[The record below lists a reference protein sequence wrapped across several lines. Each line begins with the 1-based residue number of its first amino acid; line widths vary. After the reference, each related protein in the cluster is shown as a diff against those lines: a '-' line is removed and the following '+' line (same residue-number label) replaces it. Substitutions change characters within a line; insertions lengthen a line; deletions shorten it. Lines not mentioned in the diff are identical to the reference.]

1 MSQEN
6 WLKHRKLVYNGI
18 IALGLAI
25 GLGAAGVLATGLA
38 TSPVNRLWF
47 GLGTVLLLGLELIVV
62 FGLQRTLVAAKEGT
76 AEQVKSACLQVES
89 QMTGRTKKLEVVL
102 EISQRLS
109 AILDPNALI
118 REVVDLVKEAFDYY
132 HVHIYLVD
140 EANEFLSVAAGFGP
154 AGEEMKRRG
163 HKIAVA
169 AQKSLVAKA
178 YREQRIVTVEDVSQD
193 PAWLPNPLLPDTR
206 SEMAVPVM
214 LSEQALGVLNVQ
226 SARIGGLSRDDERT
240 LQAIANQVAIAVH
253 NTRLFAKME
262 AARRYQEQIVA
273 NYLNFVEQ
281 VAEGDLTARLS
292 LNGHEDALT
301 VLGRNLN
308 SMVERLGEMTSQIR
322 EATTNIATAASEI
335 MSATAQQAT
344 RATEQSAAITETST
358 TINQV
363 KAIVEQAYRKAQDVS
378 EQAQRTR
385 DISQLGQR
393 SIVNTVEG
401 MVEIKDRVEGIAEN
415 ILALSE
421 QTQQIG
427 EIIATVNEIA
437 SQSNLLALN
446 ASVEAA
452 RAGEHGK
459 GFAVVAVE
467 VRNLAEQSRQATA
480 QVKTI
485 LSEIQRATNATVMAT
500 EEGTK
505 QVDDGVDLTKQ
516 AGETIQQ
523 LAESIGLSA
532 SVAQQIVAS
541 AQQQTTGVD
550 QIVVAMENINHA
562 TLQNIAS
569 TRQAEKAAQDLSGVA
584 RQLEKLVARYK
595 LG

>member
-6 WLKHRKLVYNGI
+6 WFNLRKLLQNCL

-25 GLGAAGVLATGLA
+25 VIGAMGVLAAGIA
-38 TSPVNRLWF
+38 PSAGNRLWF
-47 GLGTVLLLGLELIVV
+47 GLGLVLLLGLEVV
-62 FGLQRTLVAAKEGT
+62 VVIRLQRALAAVGVE
-76 AEQVKSACLQVES
+76 AAHQVKTACLRVES
-89 QMTGRTKKLEVVL
+89 QMAGRTKKLEVVL
-102 EISQRLS
+102 SLSQRLS
-109 AILDPNALI
+109 AILDPNALM
-118 REVVDLVKEAFDYY
+118 REVVDLVKETFDYY

-140 EANEFLSVAAGFGP
+140 EVNEFLCVAAGFGS
-154 AGEEMKRRG
+154 AGEEMKRKG
-163 HKIAVA
+163 HKIAVS

-178 YREQRIVTVEDVSQD
+178 FREQRIVTVEDVSED
-193 PAWLPNPLLPDTR
+193 PSWLPNALLPDTR
-206 SEMAVPVM
+206 SEMSVPVM
-214 LSEQALGVLNVQ
+214 LGDQALGVLNVQ
-226 SARIGGLSRDDERT
+226 SSRVGGLSRDDERT

-253 NTRLFAKME
+253 NTRLFSKME
-262 AARRYQEQIVA
+262 AARRYQEQIVGD
-273 NYLNFVEQ
+273 YLSFIEQ
-281 VAEGDLTARLS
+281 VAEGDLTAKLV
-292 LNGHEDALT
+292 LNGREDALT

-308 SMVERLGEMTSQIR
+308 SMVGRLGEMTSQIR
-322 EATTNIATAASEI
+322 EATTNIATAASQI
-335 MSATAQQAT
+335 MSATSQQAT

-358 TINQV
+358 TINEV
-363 KAIVEQAYRKAQDVS
+363 KTIVEQAYRRAQDVS
-378 EQAQRTR
+378 EQSQRTR
-385 DISQLGQR
+385 EISQLGQR
-393 SIVNTVEG
+393 SIVNTIEG

-480 QVKTI
+480 QVKAI

-505 QVDDGVDLTKQ
+505 QVDDGVELTKQ

-550 QIVVAMENINHA
+550 QIVLAMENINHA